1 MLLDLFKKMYK
12 LFLII
17 SFVSFSFSFDIAD
30 STKAKDPQLAWK
42 YALIPGLGQVYNEQY
57 IKSLLFLTAEGYSM
71 FKINEYS
78 HSKMI
83 GNRNT
88 YVWWLFGIYI
98 LSIIDAYVEA
108 HLSAFPENNEI
119 ENK

>member
-1 MLLDLFKKMYK
+1 
-12 LFLII
+12 
-17 SFVSFSFSFDIAD
+17 
-30 STKAKDPQLAWK
+30 
-42 YALIPGLGQVYNEQY
+42 
-57 IKSLLFLTAEGYSM
+57 M

-119 ENK
+119 ENE

>member
-1 MLLDLFKKMYK
+1 MQLVLLRRMSKIF
-12 LFLII
+12 FII
-17 SFVSFSFSFDIAD
+17 CFIFITFCYGIVD
-30 STKAKDPQLAWK
+30 STKVKDPQLAWK
-42 YALIPGLGQVYNEQY
+42 YALAPGLGQIYNEQY
-57 IKSLLFLTAEGYSM
+57 IKSILFLTAEGYSLY
-71 FKINEYS
+71 KINQYS
-78 HSKMI
+78 DSGAI

-108 HLSAFPENNEI
+108 HLSTFPKKNEI